1 MFADAVV
8 RGDGLFVGAGFGR
21 GRFVRLVFEG
31 ELQHAFVAPA
41 QYGEGAVA
49 RHAADGFAVVE
60 VVFVFFAFAF
70 FAFDDLRV
78 QLALRPQF
86 FAQGADEFG
95 VFRELLHQDGA
106 CAVQRGF
113 GVGDVVVG
121 VSGGEGFDVLR
132 LVGEEG
138 VGEWL

>member
-1 MFADAVV
+1 MI
-8 RGDGLFVGAGFGR
+8 
-21 GRFVRLVFEG
+21 
-31 ELQHAFVAPA
+31 
-41 QYGEGAVA
+41 
-49 RHAADGFAVVE
+49 E
-60 VVFVFFAFAF
+60 VVFVFFALCF

-86 FAQGADEFG
+86 FTQGADEFG

-106 CAVQRGF
+106 RAVQRGF

-121 VSGGEGFDVLR
+121 VSGGEGFHVLR

>member
-1 MFADAVV
+1 M
-8 RGDGLFVGAGFGR
+8 
-21 GRFVRLVFEG
+21 
-31 ELQHAFVAPA
+31 QHAFVAPA

-106 CAVQRGF
+106 RAVQRGF